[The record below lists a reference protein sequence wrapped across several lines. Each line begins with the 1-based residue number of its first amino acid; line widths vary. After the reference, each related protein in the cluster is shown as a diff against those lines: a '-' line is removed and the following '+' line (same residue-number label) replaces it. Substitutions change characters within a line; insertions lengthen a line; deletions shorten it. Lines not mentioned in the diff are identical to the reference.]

1 MKPYLSVIIPAYNE
15 KTNFNKGVLNSSID
29 YLKKVKFS
37 WEVLII
43 DDGSTDGSPELIKK
57 FCQKNPGFRLIKNKH
72 MGKAG
77 TVAKGVEQAKGEY
90 ILFTDFDQATP
101 LKEWEKLE
109 PYLQN
114 GHDVVIGSREVE
126 GSIRAEEPFYRHLM
140 GRGFNFGVQLLAVRG
155 IHDTQCG
162 FKAFKSKVAKKIF
175 KKLIVYKPREI
186 TSAFLGAFDVEI
198 LFIARKSGYKI
209 AEVPIHWAHVQTERL
224 SPIKDSILMAIDV
237 VKIRIFHLLGKYKL
251 KQN

>member
-1 MKPYLSVIIPAYNE
+1 MKPYLSVVIPAYNE
-15 KTNFNKGVLNSSID
+15 KPNFNKGVLSTAVE

-43 DDGSTDGSPELIKK
+43 DDGSIDGSPDLLEK
-57 FCQKNPGFRLIKNKH
+57 FCKENKGFRLIKNKH

-77 TVAKGVEQAKGEY
+77 TVAKGVNEAKGQF

-101 LKEWEKLE
+101 LKQWQKLE

-126 GSIRAEEPFYRHLM
+126 GSVRDKEPFYRHLM

-162 FKAFKSKVAKKIF
+162 FKAFKSDVAKKIF
-175 KKLIVYKPREI
+175 KKLIIYKPKEI
-186 TSAFLGAFDVEI
+186 SSAFLGAFDVEI

-209 AEVPIHWAHVQTERL
+209 AEVPIHWAHVETERL
-224 SPIKDSILMAIDV
+224 SPVKDSILMAIDV
-237 VKIRIFHLLGKYKL
+237 VKIRIYHFLGKYKL
-251 KQN
+251 SKQ